1 MVRKVR
7 EWGAGGWGMERA
19 RLDYALSVRT
29 DLSGERRA
37 DKGGDMFVEP
47 AVASVWGN
55 LNSLLS
61 I

>member
-1 MVRKVR
+1 
-7 EWGAGGWGMERA
+7 MERA